1 MDQTREGPLHVY
13 SFCVAS
19 RTALLLPLVLIAALG
34 ACSSDSTDDAR
45 LGVAAAWRQ
54 WPQRLSPANPDGHK
68 VVHELLLT
76 RSQAGI
82 GSA

>member
-1 MDQTREGPLHVY
+1 M
-13 SFCVAS
+13 
-19 RTALLLPLVLIAALG
+19 LLPLVLIASLG
-34 ACSSDSTDDAR
+34 ARSSDSTDDAR